1 MSWKM
6 WATALSFA
14 AVAGAAGPVA
24 QASDRRDGPATT
36 GSPATDIVDLY
47 AWMDASGK
55 NVNFVL
61 TVNPSATNIS
71 VFDPNALYVI
81 HTSARSG
88 LADTSPAA
96 DVPIIC
102 QIKSTARSECWVGR
116 VAYAKGGLDRI
127 NTSADQKL
135 SYFAGRRNDPYF
147 GYDNN
152 TNGLGGMMT
161 SMKTTLT
168 GKTRNANGCYAFVA
182 AETTSAKNALTG
194 GTVVDNFRGLNVLA
208 IAITVD
214 KALLLAQGKTSL
226 AVWATTNRPM

>member
-14 AVAGAAGPVA
+14 AVASAGAPSA
-24 QASDRRDGPATT
+24 QASDRKDGPATT

-47 AWMDASGK
+47 AWMDAAGK

-61 TVNPSATNIS
+61 TLNPNATNIS

-88 LADTSPAA
+88 IADTSPAA

-116 VAYAKGGLDRI
+116 LSYAKGGLERI

-135 SYFAGRRNDPYF
+135 SFFAGRRNDPYF
-147 GYDNN
+147 GYDNT
-152 TNGLGGMMT
+152 TNGLGGLMA

-168 GKTRNANGCYAFVA
+168 GKTRMANGCYQFAT
-182 AETTSAKNALTG
+182 AETTSAKAALTG
-194 GTVVDNFRGLNVLA
+194 GTIVDNFKAQNVLA

-214 KALLLAQGKTSL
+214 KSLLLAQGKTSL